1 MQATKEVIK
10 YPENL
15 ILANA
20 LKQTGIRYKYIAK
33 KVNVSRVYL
42 SRVLNGKD
50 KGGQIVEKLKEIAE
64 LTK

>member
-15 ILANA
+15 VIAEA
-20 LKQTGIRYKYIAK
+20 LKETGLSYKHIAK
-33 KVNVSRVYL
+33 RIKVSRVYL

-50 KGGQIVEKLKEIAE
+50 KGGQILNQLREIAGIE
-64 LTK
+64 